1 MSGRNKAAFFPLF
14 FLFSPPGCAGLQALC
29 AAGRGGDWEQLPQ
42 VPSGSGFGM
51 GLFLEHLGVLARP
64 RTPRPSLTQGQIKWV
79 HSLGRHSLTGN
90 SSGLGSLCGMWDA
103 SSRLLTC
110 PQPFARRRVSVTAR
124 EAVTAALL
132 ASATPLLPS
141 WLRQEHQQVFPVPSE
156 PPGAA
161 SGGRHPGTGK
171 SSGCI
176 PASPGLA
183 FALFPGA

>member
-1 MSGRNKAAFFPLF
+1 MCCGGRWGLGAAASGH
-14 FLFSPPGCAGLQALC
+14 
-29 AAGRGGDWEQLPQ
+29 
-42 VPSGSGFGM
+42 PSGSGFGM
-51 GLFLEHLGVLARP
+51 GLPLEHLGVPARP
-64 RTPRPSLTQGQIKWV
+64 RAPRPSLTQGQIKWV

-110 PQPFARRRVSVTAR
+110 PQPFARRRVPVTAR

-141 WLRQEHQQVFPVPSE
+141 WLRQEHQQVFPVPPE

-171 SSGCI
+171 SSGRI